1 MSGSLRSVLF
11 LLSIL
16 GAGLHPLHATCFPA
30 HLALTR
36 GDFSFFHFFFKP
48 TATQTVPK
56 ALVIFGSGASG
67 WGGFE
72 DRVGDKL
79 QATGYEVIG
88 INCEIYGHSDYTV
101 ETLQADFQK
110 LAQAYLAPYGP
121 QAPPVVLGGWSSG
134 AEQAVA
140 AAAGP
145 HPPVGL
151 AGLLLIAPG
160 SEGGLGRYATSYVLL
175 TAPADKVF
183 HLADLAPH
191 LSHLRIAQWHA
202 QYDLLDSTKWLSSL
216 KAEHREYDFP
226 NAIHDFRTACDDF
239 LTQMSASVD
248 WILATP
254 KSGPKPPASVLPPAV
269 SD

>member
-1 MSGSLRSVLF
+1 MNRALAFAVLT
-11 LLSIL
+11 L
-16 GAGLHPLHATCFPA
+16 GLGCAGLHPLRATCFPA

-48 TATQTVPK
+48 TPTRKVPK

-79 QATGYEVIG
+79 QAEGYEVIG
-88 INCEIYGHSDYTV
+88 INCEIYGHSDYIV
-101 ETLQADFQK
+101 ETLEADDQK
-110 LAQAYLAPYGP
+110 LEDAYLAPYGP
-121 QAPPVVLGGWSSG
+121 HPPPVILGGWSTG

-145 HPPVGL
+145 NPPKGL

-160 SEGGLGRYATSYVLL
+160 AEGALGTYATNYILL

-191 LSHLRIAQWHA
+191 LRPMRVVQWHA
-202 QYDLLDSTKWLSSL
+202 QYDLLDSMKWLSAL
-216 KAEHREYDFP
+216 KVEHREYDFP
-226 NAIHDFRTACDDF
+226 NAIHDFA
-239 LTQMSASVD
+239 
-248 WILATP
+248 
-254 KSGPKPPASVLPPAV
+254 PPAMIS
-269 SD
+269 